1 MFCYT
6 AFMSKADERNDIT
19 VEGYIAS
26 IDDEQVRKDSQVL
39 ADMMQAISN
48 EEPQLYGYGT
58 IGFGVYKYHY
68 ESGRKGEA
76 HIIAFYPRK
85 GKFTVYLMDGTER
98 YAEQLAKLGKHTTT
112 GYCVYFKRLSDIE
125 LPVLEQIVR
134 QSYEHISELYKDGP
148 IGKMLWQ
155 DGGKA

>member
-6 AFMSKADERNDIT
+6 AGMSKADERNDIT
-19 VEGYIAS
+19 VQGYIAS
-26 IDDEQVRKDSQVL
+26 IDDEQVRQDSQVL
-39 ADMMQAISN
+39 ADMMQAISGQ
-48 EEPQLYGYGT
+48 EPQLYGYGT

-76 HIIAFYPRK
+76 HTIAFYPRK

-98 YAEQLAKLGKHTTT
+98 YAELLAKLGKHTTT

-125 LPVLEQIVR
+125 LPVLEQIVK
-134 QSYEHISELYKDGP
+134 QSYEHISELYNDGP